1 MNKDNFQDQI
11 EELRVGFEGEIFVD
25 EASRILYA
33 TDASAY
39 REKPLGVARPRHA
52 ADISRLIAFARE
64 TGTPLIPRTA
74 GTSLAGQVVGNGL
87 VVDVSRYLTAILEF
101 NAEERWVR
109 VQPGVIL
116 DELNA
121 FASRHGLFFGPETST
136 SSRCMMGGMVG
147 NNSCGAH
154 SILYGSTRDHVIS
167 VKGFLSD
174 GSEVEFRDL
183 TPEEF
188 QEKCSGET
196 LENKIYRQVRDILSD
211 PLNQEE
217 IRKEYP
223 DPRIHRRNTGYALDL
238 LLNMEPFHLQNQKET
253 QNSKSVNQSINQSFT
268 HSLIHS
274 FTHSLNLAK
283 LISGSEGTLMFM
295 TEIKL
300 NLVPLPPKEKALICV
315 HCRTVEE
322 SLEAN
327 LVALKYSPGS
337 VELMD
342 KPIMDCTKDNITQ
355 RQNRFFIEGDP
366 GAILIIEFARETRDE
381 IMTIY
386 HDLVEEMKSQGL
398 GYHYPIVFP
407 PDLKKVWDLRKA
419 GLGVLSNYPGD
430 RKPVPVIEDTA
441 VHPENLPAYIDEF
454 NKMMAGLGLDC
465 VYYAHIGSGELHL
478 RPVLNLKDP
487 GDVELFH
494 TVAFETA
501 KIVKKFRGS
510 LSGEHGDGRLRGEF
524 IPFMLGEHN
533 YGLFREI
540 KSLWDPHHIFNPGKI
555 TDTPKMNT
563 SLRFEPGKP
572 AREIATVFDF
582 SHNHG
587 ILQAAEQCNG
597 SGDCRNT
604 VITGRWMCPSYM
616 AAKEENTTTRARA
629 NILREFLTNSSK
641 ENPFDHKEIYEVM
654 DLCLSCKA
662 CKAECPSN
670 VDIAKLKAEFL
681 QHYYDA
687 NGIPLRSRLIA
698 NITSINKLGSIV
710 PGLFNFF
717 QKNRFFSGITK
728 NTLGFAQKRDI
739 PLLYSTTLRA
749 WAASYDGRRE
759 KAEASESEPSQSL
772 LVGLLLNTGE
782 INKTGFSDDHMHTA
796 SDQPAAPSGSKPG
809 KAGTTHPAAARSRTG
824 RKTVYLFADEFT
836 NFNDVEIGIK
846 AIKLLN
852 ALGYRVV
859 IPDHEES
866 GRTFLSKGLIRKAK
880 KLANAN
886 VSKLKDLITADT
898 PLIGIEPSAILT
910 FRDEYPDL
918 VDPEL
923 KEAALHLAKH
933 AVMFDEFVVNELQ
946 NANSGIRH
954 WPLGIREKQSDTE
967 SVDHSVNQSF
977 SQPINQSISQS
988 INQSISHSVNQSISQ
1003 SVNQFFTDKPLKILL
1018 HGHCHQK
1025 ALASVETTKKML
1037 SIPVNYQVE
1046 EIKSGCCGMAGSF
1059 GYEKEHY
1066 DLSMKVGELVLF
1078 PAVRKAPEE
1087 VVIVAPGTSCRHQI
1101 RDGTGRRAYH
1111 PVEVLYEA
1119 LLEKV

>member
-11 EELRVGFEGEIFVD
+11 EKLRVGFEGEIFVD

-39 REKPLGVARPRHA
+39 REKPLGVARPRHT

-87 VVDVSRYLTAILEF
+87 VVDVSRYMTAILEF

-183 TPEEF
+183 TSEEF

-196 LENKIYRQVRDILSD
+196 LENKIYRQILEILSD
-211 PLNQEE
+211 PVNQEE

-238 LLNMEPFHLQNQKET
+238 LLGMEPFFQEMQNAKCKM
-253 QNSKSVNQSINQSFT
+253 QNADSGMRHWPLGIREKQSGNQSVDQSINQSIS
-268 HSLIHS
+268 HSVIQS
-274 FTHSLNLAK
+274 FNLAK

-327 LVALKYSPGS
+327 LLALKYSPGS

-355 RQNRFFIEGDP
+355 RQNRFFIEDDP

-454 NKMMAGLGLDC
+454 NKMMAGLGLAC

-563 SLRFEPGKP
+563 SLRFEPGKT

-587 ILQAAEQCNG
+587 ILRAAEQCNG

-717 QKNRFFSGITK
+717 QKNRFFSGIIK

-749 WAASYDGRRE
+749 WTARHDKELNKRNME
-759 KAEASESEPSQSL
+759 VKATFQE
-772 LVGLLLNTGE
+772 N
-782 INKTGFSDDHMHTA
+782 
-796 SDQPAAPSGSKPG
+796 
-809 KAGTTHPAAARSRTG
+809 AGTGAEPESS
-824 RKTVYLFADEFT
+824 KLDLTVYLFADEFT

-846 AIKLLN
+846 AIKLMN
-852 ALGYRVV
+852 ALGYRVI

-923 KEAALHLAKH
+923 KEAALNLAKH

-946 NANSGIRH
+946 NAKCKMQIANI
-954 WPLGIREKQSDTE
+954 KFK
-967 SVDHSVNQSF
+967 DHSLNQSF
-977 SQPINQSISQS
+977 SQSVNQSVNQSI
-988 INQSISHSVNQSISQ
+988 NHSVNQSI
-1003 SVNQFFTDKPLKILL
+1003 NQFFTEKPLRILL

-1037 SIPVNYQVE
+1037 SIPVNYEVE

-1066 DLSMKVGELVLF
+1066 SLSMKVGELVLF
-1078 PAVRKAPEE
+1078 PAVRKATEE
-1087 VVIVAPGTSCRHQI
+1087 MVIVAPGTSCRHQI
-1101 RDGTGRRAYH
+1101 KDGTGRRAFH
-1111 PVEVLYEA
+1111 PIEVLYDA